1 MSQLFGRGDCHTAYD
16 HSQALLLIL
25 MGSRGSVPTE
35 STAAPPLLLK
45 LAFEVAVLGTSTLA
59 LFQRR
64 TVGRMSSKDWQCL
77 DMIHRRYYQ
86 GDQEAV
92 SITSPLLQGHTAL
105 FILLLRLVHVSRMD
119 VTTDR
124 DEQLTA
130 IEYRLLNFERDHEAA
145 ALVCPHSE
153 PMLHSWTTMWRYV
166 TIVLR
171 IYLTSL
177 QQHDLCSYSPQ
188 ISALAIRGL
197 HEAREIWSLT
207 DKGAFTWSGP
217 FTMSNTG
224 ASRNIA
230 GCTIAFILACAVNDS
245 QALEEIQIRL
255 RNARECLSASHY
267 EQLAQVLRIL
277 IRRKEDRLGE
287 SCRVDSLGRC
297 QGRHDGLDLLRLP
310 LGPFH
315 ILDLGS
321 VRAND

>member
-1 MSQLFGRGDCHTAYD
+1 M
-16 HSQALLLIL
+16 L
-25 MGSRGSVPTE
+25 MGSSNFVTTE

-64 TVGRMSSKDWQCL
+64 ELGRMSSKDWQCL
-77 DMIHRRYYQ
+77 DTIHHRYYK

-119 VTTDR
+119 VSAMQH
-124 DEQLTA
+124 EHLTA
-130 IEYRLLNFERDHEAA
+130 IEYHLLNFEKQHETA
-145 ALVCPHSE
+145 ALVCPDSE
-153 PMLHSWTTMWRYV
+153 PTLHSWTTMWRYV

-177 QQHDLCSYSPQ
+177 QQPGLCSSSPK
-188 ISALAIRGL
+188 ISALASKGL
-197 HEAREIWSLT
+197 QAAREIWSLT
-207 DKGAFTWSGP
+207 DKSVFTWPGP
-217 FTMSNTG
+217 FTASNTG

-230 GCTIAFILACAVNDS
+230 GCTIAFILACAMDDS

-255 RNARECLSASHY
+255 RNAKGCLSVSHY
-267 EQLAQVLRIL
+267 EKLTQVLGIL
-277 IRRKEDRLGE
+277 VRRSEDGSE
-287 SCRVDSLGRC
+287 DYCTADSAGTC

-310 LGPFH
+310 LGPFD
-315 ILDLGS
+315 IIDFDS
-321 VRAND
+321 RATND